1 MAFTPKA
8 AKELQAKSFFKFL
21 LYGSSGAGKTTFG
34 ARFGKK
40 PLILLTEKQALR
52 SIQDANPEATV
63 AMIKTQEDLREAIRY
78 LWKAIKDGNCPYDS
92 VVLDSLSDMQA
103 KIIEEVRESQGR
115 EDEENMTQQDW
126 GIVIDKTS
134 SIARTFRDLDLHV
147 CVIMMADEVTTD
159 DEGRLVR
166 PQVAGK
172 KLPSQLL
179 GYFSFAGYIYT
190 QKLDKDNVAHRI
202 LTKAGSR
209 FLVKGH
215 PNWPRVCPPD
225 ASHLWKLINEPLK
238 ENALDFTG
246 NLKTGAEVQSPDDD
260 EKKGKKKNGDKDK
273 GKEKEKAKD
282 KGKGNDGADPDP
294 DDGGKGDGE

>member
-1 MAFTPKA
+1 MAFKPMH
-8 AKELQAKSFFKFL
+8 AKDMEAKSFWKFL

-52 SIQDANPEATV
+52 SIQVANPEATV
-63 AMIKTQEDLREAIRY
+63 ALIKTQEDLREAVRY
-78 LWKAIKDGNCPYDS
+78 LKKALKDGTCPYDS
-92 VVLDSLSDMQA
+92 VVLDSMSDMQA
-103 KIIEEVRESQGR
+103 KIIEEVREAQGR
-115 EDEENMTQQDW
+115 EDDETMTQQDW
-126 GIVIDKTS
+126 GLVIDKS
-134 SIARTFRDLDLHV
+134 AAIARVFRDLDLHA

-179 GYFSFAGYIYT
+179 GYFTFAGYIYT
-190 QKLDKDNVAHRI
+190 QKIDKDNVAHRI

-225 ASHLWKLINEPLK
+225 AATMWKLIQEPIK
-238 ENALDFTG
+238 ADALDFTG
-246 NLKTGAEVQSPDDD
+246 SLKKGADTASPDDED
-260 EKKGKKKNGDKDK
+260 KGKKDGKDK
-273 GKEKEKAKD
+273 GKAKAKD
-282 KGKGNDGADPDP
+282 GDDPED
-294 DDGGKGDGE
+294 KKKK